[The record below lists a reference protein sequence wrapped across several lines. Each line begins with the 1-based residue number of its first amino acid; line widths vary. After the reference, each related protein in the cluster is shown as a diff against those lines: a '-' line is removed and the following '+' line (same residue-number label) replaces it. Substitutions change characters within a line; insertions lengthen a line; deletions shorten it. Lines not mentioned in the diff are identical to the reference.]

1 MPLYEIDQSMES
13 LIDPETG
20 ELLDYE
26 AFAKLQMER
35 EAKLEN
41 MALWIKDL
49 RAKAEGIKAEKK
61 KLEDRQRA
69 AENKAKRLTEYLAL
83 ALNGQKF
90 ETARVEVSYRKSA
103 AVEVS
108 DQGAAID
115 WLSANGY
122 DDRLQYAAPTIS
134 KTDLKDLIQ
143 SGVAVPGAEIVERRN
158 IQIK

>member
-1 MPLYEIDQSMES
+1 MPLYEIDHSIKA
-13 LIDPETG
+13 LVDPETG

-26 AFAKLQMER
+26 AFARLQMER

-41 MALWIKDL
+41 IALWIKDL
-49 RAKAEGIKAEKK
+49 RAKAEEIKAEKK

-115 WLSANGY
+115 WLSVNGY

-143 SGVAVPGAEIVERRN
+143 SGVAVPGAEIVERQN
-158 IQIK
+158 LQIR